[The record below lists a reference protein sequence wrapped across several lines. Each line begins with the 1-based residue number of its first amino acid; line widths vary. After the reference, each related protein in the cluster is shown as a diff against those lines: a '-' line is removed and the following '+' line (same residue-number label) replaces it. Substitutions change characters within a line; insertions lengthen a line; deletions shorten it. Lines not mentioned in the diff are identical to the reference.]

1 MLQVDI
7 NIKSI
12 LQVDINSLTELIKIV
27 IVIVLVLVVKL

>member
-27 IVIVLVLVVKL
+27 LVLVVKM

>member
-7 NIKSI
+7 NIKSM

-27 IVIVLVLVVKL
+27 IVLVLVIKL